1 MKLLWSEATSDR
13 VKGAKSTTDGS
24 STCVLRKLNRR
35 IPVQTRSCELLDGRT
50 VTADRLWARVTETV
64 EKKSSSSSSRHD
76 IDGERVKRDRRQLIV
91 VIGKEN
97 NELTIDLRCP
107 VGGMTANRRVVSLCV
122 PQQAALVVL
131 RMKPSQRNRVQT
143 SMRRAIRPTA
153 GGTTVIRRDNWD
165 QPAVCSLCSIFSG
178 RRQRLDERSTTRIAG
193 GPKGRSVEEFMSG
206 SQSHSI
212 DGGASAVHPGDL
224 EQGLSDEGETGVTM
238 KPSFYV
244 V

>member
-1 MKLLWSEATSDR
+1 
-13 VKGAKSTTDGS
+13 
-24 STCVLRKLNRR
+24 
-35 IPVQTRSCELLDGRT
+35 
-50 VTADRLWARVTETV
+50 
-64 EKKSSSSSSRHD
+64 
-76 IDGERVKRDRRQLIV
+76 
-91 VIGKEN
+91 
-97 NELTIDLRCP
+97 
-107 VGGMTANRRVVSLCV
+107 MTANRRVVSLCV

-153 GGTTVIRRDNWD
+153 LLFVGTTGINRPSAHFARFFLDGASVSMSARRLES
-165 QPAVCSLCSIFSG
+165 P
-178 RRQRLDERSTTRIAG
+178 G

>member
-1 MKLLWSEATSDR
+1 
-13 VKGAKSTTDGS
+13 
-24 STCVLRKLNRR
+24 
-35 IPVQTRSCELLDGRT
+35 
-50 VTADRLWARVTETV
+50 
-64 EKKSSSSSSRHD
+64 
-76 IDGERVKRDRRQLIV
+76 
-91 VIGKEN
+91 
-97 NELTIDLRCP
+97 
-107 VGGMTANRRVVSLCV
+107 MTANRRVVSLCV